1 VLWQA
6 IALWLAATH
15 STVLESGGVEEDKE
29 KVEFCVVAVGH
40 IVDDVVSSLAF
51 CCLHPGF
58 SWEDGTGWGGTEQ
71 HRRPDTRSV
80 IANRLFDTVGS
91 TLPVNW
97 VCW

>member
-1 VLWQA
+1 VLWHA

-15 STVLESGGVEEDKE
+15 STVLESGGVVEDKE
-29 KVEFCVVAVGH
+29 KAEFCVVDVVFGH
-40 IVDDVVSSLAF
+40 IVVDV
-51 CCLHPGF
+51 CLQPGLF
-58 SWEDGTGWGGTEQ
+58 NWEDGTGWGGTEQ

-91 TLPVNW
+91 TFPVNW

>member
-1 VLWQA
+1 MQVLWQA

-15 STVLESGGVEEDKE
+15 STVRESGGDEDKE
-29 KVEFCVVAVGH
+29 NVEFCVVVGH
-40 IVDDVVSSLAF
+40 MVVDVSSRAF
-51 CCLHPGF
+51 CLHPGF
-58 SWEDGTGWGGTEQ
+58 SWEEGTGWGGTEQ